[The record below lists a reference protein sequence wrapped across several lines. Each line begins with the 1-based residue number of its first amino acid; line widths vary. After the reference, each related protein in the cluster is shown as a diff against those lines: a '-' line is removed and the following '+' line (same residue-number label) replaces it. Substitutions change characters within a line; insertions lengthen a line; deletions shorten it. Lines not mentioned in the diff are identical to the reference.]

1 MDNPGTLPITAH
13 RRMMLQ
19 VMLSSV
25 PSETWAPGWAYSPA
39 LSCTLAFALGPV
51 VPASAVVKCNAHTW
65 GQGTWAFQ
73 EISGGSST
81 KCLYALALAVQG
93 QPQPHL
99 SPSLPS
105 PLSMRLWVFSC
116 GCQVLCLHR
125 VNQGKATDHVVGSR
139 SPRRALLLCCMGM
152 LQEGSGLH
160 PHSEF
165 S

>member
-1 MDNPGTLPITAH
+1 
-13 RRMMLQ
+13 MLQ

-81 KCLYALALAVQG
+81 KCLYALALACTGSATTSSLSIPALTPVHEALGVQLW
-93 QPQPHL
+93 L
-99 SPSLPS
+99 SGSVS
-105 PLSMRLWVFSC
+105 A
-116 GCQVLCLHR
+116 
-125 VNQGKATDHVVGSR
+125 QG
-139 SPRRALLLCCMGM
+139 
-152 LQEGSGLH
+152 
-160 PHSEF
+160 
-165 S
+165 